1 MKDYPLLVLSLA
13 ARLTLMFCSMLLAAS
28 LMTPSGLHFQEPNRI
43 VAVVEIL
50 IIGLSITWLMLEGM
64 GFCDWLLNGG
74 MR

>member
-1 MKDYPLLVLSLA
+1 MKDYPLLVMSLA
-13 ARLTLMFCSMLLAAS
+13 ARLTLMFSSMLLMAA

-64 GFCDWLLNGG
+64 GFADWLLNGG